1 VLSGQ
6 SPAALLLVTISR
18 HLAAAWRHAA
28 IYRWPLGDISRSAG
42 ELDADVRAP
51 AAYLLVH
58 GSRWLMELAAT
69 RQTCPQLMSPIWSP
83 VY

>member
-28 IYRWPLGDISRSAG
+28 STDGHSAIFRDR
-42 ELDADVRAP
+42 LANSTQTSAHQ
-51 AAYLLVH
+51 LHTCLVH